1 MYLAF
6 RRCLMSNEELE
17 ARINKDLEEWY
28 YERLL
33 KLEDLADTAEEIH
46 NKASEI
52 ASITDDIG
60 AEDIPQ
66 LDIFMIK
73 MYAQRILEVLSVVE
87 EGLKE
92 V

>member
-1 MYLAF
+1 
-6 RRCLMSNEELE
+6 MSNEELE
-17 ARINKDLEEWY
+17 ARINKDLEDWY

-46 NKASEI
+46 DKASEI
-52 ASITDDIG
+52 ARITDDIG

-73 MYAQRILEVLSVVE
+73 MYAQRILEVLNVVE

>member
-1 MYLAF
+1 
-6 RRCLMSNEELE
+6 MSNEELE

>member
-1 MYLAF
+1 
-6 RRCLMSNEELE
+6 MSNEELE

-52 ASITDDIG
+52 ARITDDIG

-73 MYAQRILEVLSVVE
+73 MYAQRILEVLNEVE
-87 EGLKE
+87 KGLEE

>member
-1 MYLAF
+1 M
-6 RRCLMSNEELE
+6 RNEELE
-17 ARINKDLEEWY
+17 ARINKELEDWY

-33 KLEDLADTAEEIH
+33 KLEDLANTAEEIH

-73 MYAQRILEVLSVVE
+73 MYAQRILEVLNEVE
-87 EGLKE
+87 KGLEE

>member
-1 MYLAF
+1 
-6 RRCLMSNEELE
+6 MSNEELE
-17 ARINKDLEEWY
+17 ARINKELEDWY

-33 KLEDLADTAEEIH
+33 KLEDLANTAEEIH

-73 MYAQRILEVLSVVE
+73 MYAQRILEVLNEVE

>member
-1 MYLAF
+1 
-6 RRCLMSNEELE
+6 MSNEELE
-17 ARINKDLEEWY
+17 ARINKDLEDWY

-33 KLEDLADTAEEIH
+33 KLEDLANTAEEIH

-73 MYAQRILEVLSVVE
+73 MYAQRILEVLNEVE

>member
-1 MYLAF
+1 
-6 RRCLMSNEELE
+6 MSNEELE
-17 ARINKDLEEWY
+17 ARINKDLEDWY

-52 ASITDDIG
+52 ARITDGIG

-73 MYAQRILEVLSVVE
+73 MYAQRILEVLNEVE

>member
-1 MYLAF
+1 
-6 RRCLMSNEELE
+6 MSNEELE
-17 ARINKDLEEWY
+17 ARINKELEDWY
-28 YERLL
+28 YERLS
-33 KLEDLADTAEEIH
+33 KLEDLANTAEEIH

-73 MYAQRILEVLSVVE
+73 MYAQRILEVLNEVE

>member
-17 ARINKDLEEWY
+17 ARINKELEDWY

-33 KLEDLADTAEEIH
+33 KLEDLANTAEEIH

-73 MYAQRILEVLSVVE
+73 MYAQRILEVLNEVE